1 MVSRFEQFAASISA
15 VYHYIQKIE
24 RTEMAN
30 FGMKGPHAQYLI
42 AMVRYPQGI
51 TAAQLGKICDKDKA
65 AVSRAV
71 AELEKEGLVRRL
83 DARTY
88 RTPLM
93 LTEKGSAAAAI
104 VNRKAAQAVEAAGH
118 GLTDENRRI
127 FYEALDLIASNLHRI
142 STEGIGNSGEETV

>member
-1 MVSRFEQFAASISA
+1 MVSRFEQFASSISA

-42 AMVRYPQGI
+42 AMTRYPQGI
-51 TAAQLGKICDKDKA
+51 TAAQLGKVCDKDKA

-71 AELEKEGLVRRL
+71 AELEQEGLIRRL
-83 DARTY
+83 DSRLY
-88 RTPLM
+88 RTPLV
-93 LTEKGSAAAAI
+93 LTAKGSAAAAI
-104 VNRKAAQAVEAAGH
+104 VNEKAARAVEAAGQ
-118 GLTDENRRI
+118 GLTDDNRKV

-142 STEGIGNSGEETV
+142 STDGIGSTGEESV

>member
-1 MVSRFEQFAASISA
+1 MVSRFEQFAASIAA

-24 RTEMAN
+24 RSEMAN

-65 AVSRAV
+65 AVSRAI
-71 AELEKEGLVRRL
+71 AELEQEGLIRRL
-83 DARTY
+83 GSRAY
-88 RTPLM
+88 RAPLV
-93 LTEKGSAAAAI
+93 LTAKGSAAASL
-104 VNRKAAQAVEAAGH
+104 VNDKAARAVEAAGQ

-127 FYEALDLIASNLHRI
+127 FYEALDLIASNLHRLAA
-142 STEGIGNSGEETV
+142 EGIDPTGEESD